1 MSGRHLLRNHLKR
14 AGTLGHRVVEMTDA
28 DMIPEVPTGAPFS
41 EPLGPEPHPFE
52 HGVISLREEG
62 SQRLLGHRIIRR
74 GVSIGWLASSD
85 EGTLLGGRQA
95 AEVLDGMES
104 VRSEASIWS
113 LTELAAVVTF
123 LPEALEDLRELDDM
137 MPTATLARRILAK
150 DLVAAVEAIGKAT
163 GALGALAFEQGITIA
178 SAGTPPGMR
187 RRSHER
193 HPRNWRHVRSA
204 ASPWDWNRSNEPSCM
219 DARIP

>member
-1 MSGRHLLRNHLKR
+1 
-14 AGTLGHRVVEMTDA
+14 
-28 DMIPEVPTGAPFS
+28 
-41 EPLGPEPHPFE
+41 
-52 HGVISLREEG
+52 
-62 SQRLLGHRIIRR
+62 
-74 GVSIGWLASSD
+74 
-85 EGTLLGGRQA
+85 
-95 AEVLDGMES
+95 
-104 VRSEASIWS
+104 
-113 LTELAAVVTF
+113 
-123 LPEALEDLRELDDM
+123 M

-163 GALGALAFEQGITIA
+163 GALGALAFEQGIDRIRR
-178 SAGTPPGMR
+178 PPGMR